1 MGHTSRIAAGHIGR
15 AIAAADSAG
24 LDRSMT
30 GRGMGRFGRSLRS
43 LILPL
48 VLFVVFEQVAEI
60 VLMGY
65 F

>member
-1 MGHTSRIAAGHIGR
+1 MA
-15 AIAAADSAG
+15 
-24 LDRSMT
+24 
-30 GRGMGRFGRSLRS
+30 GRGMGRVGRSLRS